1 MPAHTDPTGPQAM
14 PTADALHALWAALY
28 EATDDQARDLA
39 DILRLSAEGPPLR
52 ADEVIATPVDLPA
65 ERRLAYWTL
74 TLALLSQGITWR
86 PIYAGSSGH
95 PLATLQDRLRVAR
108 FLISAIYAESLGHTL
123 ATLVIG
129 RDWDR
134 ISSTAQSLRAAAAS
148 RSTSEPRP

>member
-14 PTADALHALWAALY
+14 PTADALRALWAALY

-52 ADEVIATPVDLPA
+52 DDEVIATPADLPA
-65 ERRLAYWTL
+65 ERRPAYWSL
-74 TLALLSQGITWR
+74 TVAVFSQGITWR
-86 PIYAGSSGH
+86 PIYAGS
-95 PLATLQDRLRVAR
+95 
-108 FLISAIYAESLGHTL
+108 LGYTL
-123 ATLVIG
+123 ATLVIA

-134 ISSTAQSLRAAAAS
+134 IAATAQSLRAAAAS